1 MIANDLELEQSI
13 QQLERMYRAV
23 AELRSRILPKNER
36 NFQLLAE
43 GPADEI
49 RKLQR
54 EIDEYLGIDSRL
66 AAAVD

>member
-1 MIANDLELEQSI
+1 MITNDSELEQTI
-13 QQLERMYRAV
+13 RQLERMYRAI
-23 AELRSRILPKNER
+23 AELKSRILPQNER

-54 EIDEYLGIDSRL
+54 EIEEYLGIDSRL
-66 AAAVD
+66 AAT

>member
-13 QQLERMYRAV
+13 QQLERMYWAI
-23 AELRSRILPKNER
+23 AELKSRVRPKNER

-66 AAAVD
+66 AATAE

>member
-1 MIANDLELEQSI
+1 MITSDFELEQSI
-13 QQLERMYRAV
+13 QQLERMYRAI
-23 AELRSRILPKNER
+23 AELRSRIASANAA

-49 RKLQR
+49 RRLQR

-66 AAAVD
+66 AVPAE

>member
-1 MIANDLELEQSI
+1 MITNRSGLDQSI
-13 QQLERMYRAV
+13 QQLARMYRAL
-23 AELRSRILPKNER
+23 AELRSRILPQNER

-54 EIDEYLGIDSRL
+54 EIDDHLGIDSRL
-66 AAAVD
+66 AAAAD